1 MKASQL
7 FKIGEFRTVDVEV
20 PVPHGKE
27 LLVKVGA
34 CGICGSDIPRIF
46 ELGTSKQK
54 YPLTLGHEF
63 GGEIVSVGEDADP
76 GLVGKR
82 GAIFQIGRAHV

>member
-34 CGICGSDIPRIF
+34 CGICGSP
-46 ELGTSKQK
+46 
-54 YPLTLGHEF
+54 
-63 GGEIVSVGEDADP
+63 VSLSLAP
-76 GLVGKR
+76 ASR
-82 GAIFQIGRAHV
+82 NIR